1 MLNAPILGPYGDKP
15 KDNVP
20 IVYSINSRDVISDEL
35 KWTYEHIHAI
45 EMSID
50 IMLPKNNPQEIKR
63 TKERF

>member
-20 IVYSINSRDVISDEL
+20 IVYSFDSRDVISDEL
-35 KWTYEHIHAI
+35 KQTYDDIHAI

-50 IMLPKNNPQEIKR
+50 IMLPKKNPQK
-63 TKERF
+63 TVKQN